1 MITHANQIS
10 PSLHFSPS
18 TSIYGLYKIISTF
31 LSLSLSLSLFSQRF
45 EKIEEEIE
53 MLQCKLKNIE
63 KGIAFSGK
71 KTKTARSQGRKIQI
85 TVEHE
90 RPRHGLTY
98 NITIMV

>member
-1 MITHANQIS
+1 MPTKFLLLSTLVLPLQSMVFIKLSQ
-10 PSLHFSPS
+10 HFS
-18 TSIYGLYKIISTF
+18 LF
-31 LSLSLSLSLFSQRF
+31 LSFFSQRF

>member
-31 LSLSLSLSLFSQRF
+31 LSLFSQRF

>member
-1 MITHANQIS
+1 MPTKFLLLSTLVLPLQSMVFIKLSQ
-10 PSLHFSPS
+10 HF
-18 TSIYGLYKIISTF
+18 
-31 LSLSLSLSLFSQRF
+31 SLSLSLSLFSQRF

>member
-1 MITHANQIS
+1 MPTKFLLLSTLVLPLQSMVFIKLSQ
-10 PSLHFSPS
+10 HFS
-18 TSIYGLYKIISTF
+18 

-90 RPRHGLTY
+90 RPRS
-98 NITIMV
+98 

>member
-1 MITHANQIS
+1 
-10 PSLHFSPS
+10 
-18 TSIYGLYKIISTF
+18 
-31 LSLSLSLSLFSQRF
+31 
-45 EKIEEEIE
+45 

-98 NITIMV
+98 NIMIMV

>member
-31 LSLSLSLSLFSQRF
+31 LSLFSQRF

-90 RPRHGLTY
+90 RPRS
-98 NITIMV
+98 

>member
-31 LSLSLSLSLFSQRF
+31 LSLSLSLFSQRF

-98 NITIMV
+98 NIMIMV

>member
-1 MITHANQIS
+1 
-10 PSLHFSPS
+10 
-18 TSIYGLYKIISTF
+18 
-31 LSLSLSLSLFSQRF
+31 
-45 EKIEEEIE
+45 

-71 KTKTARSQGRKIQI
+71 KIKTARSQGRKIQI